1 MKTMKTIS
9 SVIISILLTTSAFA
23 QTSTNTSSH
32 VDSPVAAVKSS
43 LDGSMYEIIGRADSD
58 NIVLQLNKETG
69 EVKFLS
75 NDKYIKINRK
85 ETPEDVAQT
94 GKINYQLFMSS
105 NTVFLLNI
113 NTGTTW
119 YLKSP
124 GLTHLNDKFVLI
136 TEK

>member
-1 MKTMKTIS
+1 MKTIL
-9 SVIISILLTTSAFA
+9 SVVISLLLTTSAFA

-43 LDGSMYEIIGRADSD
+43 LDGSMYEIIGRADSY

-75 NDKYIKINRK
+75 CDKYININRQ
-85 ETPEDVAQT
+85 ETPEDVAQP
-94 GKINYQLFMSS
+94 GQINYQLIMSS
-105 NTVFLLNI
+105 NSVYLLNI
-113 NTGTTW
+113 NTGTIW
-119 YLKSP
+119 YMKGSI
-124 GLTHLNDKFVLI
+124 LTHANDKFVLV